1 MSMYRVVSCIVE
13 IGCFMW
19 PVYSLDKTLL
29 TFALLHFVLQGQTC
43 LLFQVSLDFQLLHS
57 SPLWWKGNLF
67 LVLVLEG
74 LVGLHGIIQLQPLQH
89 QWLGHKLGILWCWMV
104 CLGNDQG
111 HSVVF
116 EIACKYYISDSLVG
130 YEGFCISSKRFLPTA
145 VDIRVIWIK
154 FTHSHPL

>member
-1 MSMYRVVSCIVE
+1 MSRVVSSVVGR
-13 IGCFMW
+13 GCLLW
-19 PVYSLDKTLL
+19 LVYSLRKTLL
-29 TFALLHFVLQGQTC
+29 AFGPLHFVLQGQTC